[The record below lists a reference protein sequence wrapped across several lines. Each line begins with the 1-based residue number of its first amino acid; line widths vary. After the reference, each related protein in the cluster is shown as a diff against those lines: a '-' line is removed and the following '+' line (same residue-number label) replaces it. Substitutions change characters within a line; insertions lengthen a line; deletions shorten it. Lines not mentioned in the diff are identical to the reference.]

1 MAAKWTEFVVLV
13 GLFLFFSV
21 VIIFVVIPYV
31 IVLKTIRFF
40 RNTFNWVMGVE
51 NGRF

>member
-1 MAAKWTEFVVLV
+1 MLAKWTEFVVLV

-31 IVLKTIRFF
+31 IVLRTIRFL
-40 RNTFNWVMGVE
+40 RNSFNWVMGVE